1 MQYIYI
7 YIYIKCTAFSRIK
20 CDSFDVFTIGA
31 KRMLVKSMKYNTY
44 VIAAFQLFQ
53 VNYYYIDDIY
63 YSC

>member
-1 MQYIYI
+1 M
-7 YIYIKCTAFSRIK
+7 K

-53 VNYYYIDDIY
+53 VYYYYYYYIDDIY